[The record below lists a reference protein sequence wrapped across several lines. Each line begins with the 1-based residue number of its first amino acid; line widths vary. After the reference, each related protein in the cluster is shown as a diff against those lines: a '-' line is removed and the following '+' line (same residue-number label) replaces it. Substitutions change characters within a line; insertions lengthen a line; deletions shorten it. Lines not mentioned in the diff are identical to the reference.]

1 MNSSQETL
9 NSECAMIFGLRG
21 STKARRFAFF
31 WLPGRRRDKPPL
43 SMPLHFSAAEW
54 LLAIVGALSIGIS
67 KNGFAGLSMVTVIIM
82 AHLFPPRESTGVVLP
97 LLIFGDVCAILGFKR
112 HAQWAQVRR
121 MLPPTLTG
129 VVLGWLLMRFIPG
142 QKFGPVIGWIVLAMT
157 LLQALRKI
165 RPALFEHLPHS
176 RGFAWS
182 MGGGAG
188 ITTMLA
194 NAAGPIMALYFL
206 AINLPKYEFIGTSAW
221 FFFFVNTFKI
231 PFSFQLGLIHGG
243 SLLFNLMLAPAV
255 AAGAFLGRSLV
266 AVIPQRLFETL
277 LLIFAGLASLR
288 FIGLF

>member
-1 MNSSQETL
+1 
-9 NSECAMIFGLRG
+9 
-21 STKARRFAFF
+21 
-31 WLPGRRRDKPPL
+31 
-43 SMPLHFSAAEW
+43 MPFHFSAAEW
-54 LLAIVGALSIGIS
+54 LLAIAGALSIGIS

-97 LLIFGDVCAILGFKR
+97 LLIFGDICADPRLQAPRPMGASAA
-112 HAQWAQVRR
+112 HAATHAGRSGSGLAFDAVH
-121 MLPPTLTG
+121 
-129 VVLGWLLMRFIPG
+129 PG
-142 QKFGPVIGWIVLAMT
+142 QKFGPVIGWIVLTMT
-157 LLQALRKI
+157 LLQALRQM
-165 RPALFEHLPHS
+165 RPALFERLPHS

-221 FFFFVNTFKI
+221 FFFFVNAFKI

-266 AVIPQRLFETL
+266 AIIPQRLFETL
-277 LLIFAGLASLR
+277 LLIFAALASLR
-288 FIGLF
+288 LIGVF